1 MGVFHSEADLS
12 ALRPIGEQVAR
23 ALDQTGARFERGEWW
38 FHCVAHD
45 ERTPSAAY
53 HPEKMTWYCQGCQ
66 THGGVLDLA
75 RRLGIDTGSTD
86 IDPAELA
93 RLRADRERLAVEIA
107 ESRRRQG
114 LAMAAWWRE
123 ARLQDQLRAHD
134 DVLAMLEREG
144 VRRNAAAA
152 FGLGWT
158 TYGVGGRGYPALAIP
173 WTVRGETRAVQ
184 YRLLAPDVPGGR
196 YRWHDGS
203 RPTVYNADAV
213 LVPDDDTIVV
223 VEGAKKCAALWGHG
237 LTSVC
242 AIANKGGWRPEYA
255 PPFGRFGRVVF
266 ALDPDARSEAEA
278 AARTVRGARVA
289 RLPCKPD
296 DFLVATGGDV
306 DALWR
311 ILSHARKVD

>member
-1 MGVFHSEADLS
+1 MRHSEADLTD
-12 ALRPIGEQVAR
+12 LIPIGEQVAR

-38 FHCVAHD
+38 FLCVAHD

-53 HPEKMTWYCQGCQ
+53 HPEHMTWYCQGCQ
-66 THGGVLDLA
+66 TGGGVLDLA
-75 RRLGIDTGSTD
+75 RRLGIDTGAIGAA
-86 IDPAELA
+86 IDPVALA
-93 RLRADRERLAVEIA
+93 KIRADREAVAAEIA

-123 ARLQDQLRAHD
+123 ARLQDALRQHD

-144 VRRNAAAA
+144 VRRHAAAA

-158 TYGVGGRGYPALAIP
+158 TYGAGGRGWPAIAIP

-184 YRLLAPDVPGGR
+184 YRLLGDDVPGGR

-203 RPTVYNADAV
+203 APTVFNADAV
-213 LVPDDDTIVV
+213 ITPDSDTMIV

-242 AIANKGGWRPEYA
+242 GLVNKAGWKPEYA
-255 PPFGRFGRVVF
+255 PPFRRFGRVIF
-266 ALDPDARSEAEA
+266 ALDPDADTEARA
-278 AARTVRGARVA
+278 AALTVPGARVA

-296 DFLVATGGDV
+296 DMLAATGGDV
-306 DALWR
+306 DLLWR
-311 ILSHARKVD
+311 LLGDARRAD